1 MKGNA
6 KVVVRANRDN
16 QQRISVIMSL
26 PTLAS
31 LPFKKAQTA
40 IADGLLVIR
49 PPSVRHISVA
59 GAILK
64 R

>member
-40 IADGLLVIR
+40 QNQENAETT
-49 PPSVRHISVA
+49 A
-59 GAILK
+59 
-64 R
+64 